1 MRVRVFAVLFL
12 AGAATVTLSLL
23 RGQERP
29 AQPPSPPQAAPA
41 APPAQTTPSER
52 LRKQYKPNAFQTE
65 ILLSAQRGADWTYR
79 MHGVK
84 GRFLE
89 GRLPSVAQDVEGDHY
104 VRQLHA
110 AIALARAARFTGEER
125 FAARATQ
132 AMLVLLEDAPP
143 DETDAACRCVSLPPV
158 LVNRLGATG
167 LLVVAINELPQ
178 PDKALLDKSEQLCN
192 YLRKQARADGSL
204 AYHDGKE
211 ETEGINEYPGAAL
224 YGLALSQRH
233 RPAEWKAA
241 LLKKA
246 LPHYREC
253 WKKNPAMAFVPLM
266 SAAFAE
272 THALTKDKACADFVF
287 EMNDWLCGLQYLR
300 VEPRKVSWHGGFHGW
315 QNGQAVESMPT
326 ADDAVYAGSLAQAC
340 RCAREQGNQERFSRY
355 SESAEHALRFLK
367 TLQYTAETTGHYADW
382 YRPRL
387 LGGFHH
393 SHTDGNLRIEQTSH
407 AVAAMLACLE
417 HAW

>member
-29 AQPPSPPQAAPA
+29 AQTPPA
-41 APPAQTTPSER
+41 ARTASPVQTAAA
-52 LRKQYKPNAFQTE
+52 KPRAGSNLTGFQKDV
-65 ILLSAQRGADWTYR
+65 LLSAQRGADWMYR
-79 MHGVK
+79 MQGVN
-84 GRFLE
+84 GHFHE
-89 GRLPSVAQDVEGDHY
+89 GQLPAVARDADGDHY
-104 VRQLHA
+104 VRQLVA
-110 AIALARAARFTGEER
+110 TIALARAARSTGEER
-125 FAARATQ
+125 LAARATQ
-132 AMLVLLEDAPP
+132 AVLALLDAVKPEENDP
-143 DETDAACRCVSLPPV
+143 ASRCVSLPAV
-158 LVNRLGATG
+158 LGVNRLGATG
-167 LLVVAINELPQ
+167 LLVVAINELPR
-178 PDKALLDKSEQLCN
+178 PEKDLLERSEQMCN

-204 AYHDGKE
+204 AYQEGKDE
-211 ETEGINEYPGAAL
+211 MEGANEHPGAAL

-233 RPAEWKAA
+233 RPAEWKTA
-241 LLKKA
+241 LLKTA
-246 LPHYREC
+246 LPYHRDY
-253 WKKNPAMAFVPLM
+253 WKKHPTMAFVPLM

-272 THALTKDKACADFVF
+272 THALTKDKACAAFVF

-315 QNGQAVESMPT
+315 QNGQAVDSMPT

-340 RCAREQGNQERFSRY
+340 RCARVEGDQERFSRY
-355 SESAEHALRFLK
+355 SESAEHALRFLT

-393 SHTDGNLRIEQTSH
+393 SHTDGNLAIEQTSH
-407 AVAAMLACLE
+407 AVSAMLACLE